1 MVQLSVRHTPSSR
14 ISSTELTWEM
24 QVSQIAWAPFQC
36 VVKLSCAHTQ
46 QRLQKHRDSVLSP
59 GPRCEVKWLINTQ
72 TLCNGGPAF
81 PVRGWVDK
89 ISVDEVRW
97 GGWGWGVYTTL
108 ISSQS
113 AVDYSRSQKVA
124 ENQNQNHLHHLEVVL
139 ILIPSQMQNKRVCKV
154 NPKGRYLQEERRRN
168 SCQPPGK
175 NVIGQVVAQ
184 QLNHMCRVGQ
194 ERHTHNGLQLL
205 NKSDAQHH
213 HSSNSV

>member
-14 ISSTELTWEM
+14 VSSTELTWEM

-97 GGWGWGVYTTL
+97 GGWGWG
-108 ISSQS
+108 
-113 AVDYSRSQKVA
+113 
-124 ENQNQNHLHHLEVVL
+124 LHKPN
-139 ILIPSQMQNKRVCKV
+139 IKSI
-154 NPKGRYLQEERRRN
+154 
-168 SCQPPGK
+168 
-175 NVIGQVVAQ
+175 
-184 QLNHMCRVGQ
+184 CR
-194 ERHTHNGLQLL
+194 GLQSLTKGGRES
-205 NKSDAQHH
+205 KSKPPPSFGGGFDFD
-213 HSSNSV
+213 STSNAKQTSLQSESQREIFTRREKKKFLPTSR